1 MNTSSIDMTPP
12 PKVARSTTL
21 AGIGLMLAGISLFAL
36 NDALGK
42 WLVATYSV
50 GELLMIRSAAALIL
64 LAPFIWRS
72 GTAPFAAAPRPGLQL
87 ARIALSSIEVAM
99 FFLAV
104 AYLPLA
110 DVMTFY
116 LAGPIYVT
124 ALSAL
129 LLREHVG
136 WRRWSAVLIGFC
148 GVLIAL
154 RPSPASF
161 TMPALIALGGSFF
174 FALLMVTTRSLRSTA
189 NIVLTSGQIVGTL
202 AFGAIIA
209 PFGWVTPSPRD
220 LALLVLF
227 GVISIVALACI
238 NRALALAPA
247 SVVAPFQYTM
257 IVWGIVLGYLVFGDI
272 PDLPT
277 LAGAVIII
285 AAGLFIFWR
294 EQAAGQRESVIAP
307 AP

>member
-1 MNTSSIDMTPP
+1 MAATTSAPAGS
-12 PKVARSTTL
+12 TL

-50 GELLMIRSAAALIL
+50 GQLLMIRSATALALLSPALIKT
-64 LAPFIWRS
+64 
-72 GTAPFAAAPRPGLQL
+72 GMAPFAAAPRPGLQL
-87 ARIALSSIEVAM
+87 ARIALSTAEVAM
-99 FFLAV
+99 FFAAV

-129 LLREHVG
+129 LLGEKVG
-136 WRRWSAVLIGFC
+136 WRRWTAVLIGFC

-154 RPSPASF
+154 RPSPA
-161 TMPALIALGGSFF
+161 TLTVPALIALTGSLF
-174 FALLMVTTRSLRSTA
+174 FALLMVATRSLRSTPT
-189 NIVLTSGQIVGTL
+189 IVLTSGQIAGTL
-202 AFGAIIA
+202 VFGLAAA
-209 PFGWVTPSPRD
+209 PFVWVTPTPRD
-220 LALLVLF
+220 LAMLALF

-238 NRALALAPA
+238 NGALKRAPA
-247 SVVAPFQYTM
+247 SVVVPYQYTM
-257 IVWGIVLGYLVFGDI
+257 IVWGVVLGYLVFGDV
-272 PDLPT
+272 PDIAM
-277 LAGAVIII
+277 LAGAGIII

-294 EQAAGQRESVIAP
+294 EQGIGRREPEIAP
-307 AP
+307 PP